1 MMLNLRTRKGHFLRG
16 FSLLEVMVALA
27 ILALSFAGL
36 LLVQARATDL
46 AVQARNISIATQL
59 ARLQLIEC
67 KEKAQKA
74 ISSVGDF
81 KLEGDFSEQG
91 HENFTFE
98 CHAPK
103 FNMKTPSA
111 SKIDEQA
118 KKKAPEDKKGE
129 MQSSASAMS
138 PILTLITDS
147 LGNAVRE
154 LVVIVRFGEEQA
166 QDEVRVVTH
175 VIDLSPM
182 SVLDK
187 MLKQGANSFGG
198 DKGRKDKDQAQGQ
211 PERAQ
216 PNSPGTPGPGGGY

>member
-1 MMLNLRTRKGHFLRG
+1 MLRYVSIGKGRFLRG

-27 ILALSFAGL
+27 LLALSFTTL

-46 AVQARNISIATQL
+46 ALQARNISIATQL
-59 ARLQLIEC
+59 ARLQLVEC
-67 KEKAQKA
+67 KQKAQKA
-74 ISSVGDF
+74 IASVGDF

-91 HENFTFE
+91 YEKFTFE
-98 CHAPK
+98 CHAPR

-111 SKIDEQA
+111 SKIEENA
-118 KKKAPEDKKGE
+118 KKKAPKDNKAE
-129 MQSSASAMS
+129 MQSSTSVMS

-154 LVVIVRFGEEQA
+154 LVVIVRFGEGDA

-175 VIDLSPM
+175 VIDLTPM

-187 MLKQGANSFGG
+187 MLKQGLGSFGG
-198 DKGRKDKDQAQGQ
+198 GKGSGDKDKASDKDQAKNK
-211 PERAQ
+211 P
-216 PNSPGTPGPGGGY
+216 PGGGQR